1 MNERFF
7 TLPAERQ
14 QLIMNAEWQKWK
26 SFVCI
31 LTWETL

>member
-14 QLIMNAEWQKWK
+14 QLIINVERQRWK
-26 SFVCI
+26 SFVYI